1 MKHQGYCRARDLPP
15 GLLIFLYRKS
25 LFCRRVTTILANTN
39 IYYRAP
45 FHCSLMQEAAIAM
58 EEALKKVEIKKP
70 IVDIVSNV
78 TAKPV
83 SGLHRFS
90 VILSTT
96 IYLLTLLSPFITVQ

>member
-1 MKHQGYCRARDLPP
+1 M
-15 GLLIFLYRKS
+15 
-25 LFCRRVTTILANTN
+25 TLANNN

-45 FHCSLMQEAAIAM
+45 FHCSLMQEAANAM

-83 SGLHRFS
+83 GAFTPFFIIIPSPIGCLLYVIFHYS
-90 VILSTT
+90 IVILKRLPV
-96 IYLLTLLSPFITVQ
+96 Y